1 MCLCVEALVRYELTW
16 LGCRTKSWRSLA
28 FGSTSEEEEE
38 EEEDEEAVGPTLKAP
53 CNTPK
58 APGSVHWAHAP
69 PTRLSDPRV
78 KSVAFVGPGRVYVP
92 PCPFCGQ

>member
-1 MCLCVEALVRYELTW
+1 MCLLCRCFVRFELTC
-16 LGCRTKSWRSLA
+16 LLACSYRAKSWRSQA
-28 FGSTSEEEEE
+28 YGSTSEEEE
-38 EEEDEEAVGPTLKAP
+38 DEEQAASPTFKV
-53 CNTPK
+53 PK
-58 APGSVHWAHAP
+58 APGAVHWAHAP